1 MARQDEAYRIWE
13 RRLRSWRR
21 GLLADLA
28 QRAEVA
34 VVAGGQARR
43 GRGRPSR
50 SQRSDRLQ
58 VGLTS
63 YPRRLHTAAEML
75 MSLQLRS
82 TQRHE

>member
-13 RRLRSWRR
+13 RRLRSWRC

-28 QRAEVA
+28 QRAKVA

-50 SQRSDRLQ
+50 SQI
-58 VGLTS
+58 V
-63 YPRRLHTAAEML
+63 
-75 MSLQLRS
+75 
-82 TQRHE
+82 